1 MWDAVG
7 NMRRGGRG
15 KSHTDS
21 HRCGWSGVLRGAGS
35 ARCRLLPAL
44 RWGNRVVVLVQT
56 VAEPHVA
63 PAPLSMLSV
72 GRDFDGADLTRSTTR
87 YHGNME
93 SGALGSRNP
102 QHAV

>member
-7 NMRRGGRG
+7 VGTCGGG
-15 KSHTDS
+15 GGAKVTQTHTDVAGAA
-21 HRCGWSGVLRGAGS
+21 CSGERGRPAAGF
-35 ARCRLLPAL
+35 CRLS
-44 RWGNRVVVLVQT
+44 VVLVQT